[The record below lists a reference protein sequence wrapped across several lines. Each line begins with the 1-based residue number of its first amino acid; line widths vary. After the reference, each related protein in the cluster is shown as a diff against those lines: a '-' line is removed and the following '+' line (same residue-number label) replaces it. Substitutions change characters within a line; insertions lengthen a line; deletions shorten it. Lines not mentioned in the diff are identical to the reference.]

1 MCNVS
6 CCGFSSFV
14 SKLLRRKQ
22 QNSQN
27 EKHVYF
33 PSSPKPSQMPASPP
47 SDTDSL
53 VTIPLSD
60 NEKISPEKRDSIKK
74 TIWKPD
80 FFGKPYRWL

>member
-33 PSSPKPSQMPASPP
+33 PSPPKLSQMPASPP

-53 VTIPLSD
+53 VTISLSD
-60 NEKISPEKRDSIKK
+60 NEKISPQKKDNTKK
-74 TIWKPD
+74 TTWKPD
-80 FFGKPYRWL
+80 FSGKPYRWL